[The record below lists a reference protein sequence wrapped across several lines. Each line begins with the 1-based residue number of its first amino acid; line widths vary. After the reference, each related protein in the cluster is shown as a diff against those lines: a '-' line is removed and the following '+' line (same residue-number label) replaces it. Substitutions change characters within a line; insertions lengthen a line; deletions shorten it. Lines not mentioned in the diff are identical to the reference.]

1 MDCDAPCRDIALGT
15 ITPCVIRWRGQRC
28 ALLSET
34 DVIFGLSWSSNTK
47 HSYLNTWDLQA
58 RGTAA
63 LLSIPQHQRIKG
75 GHVVSASSKPSQQL
89 VTALWPECSGAST
102 PRQCGFS
109 PHSGDN
115 GLSRAAWLAV
125 HRVIC
130 RMSASAESRP
140 VLAGWR
146 GRGVSFR

>member
-1 MDCDAPCRDIALGT
+1 MLCYLRLMLFLAFPGALTQNILILIPGIFRQEAP
-15 ITPCVIRWRGQRC
+15 
-28 ALLSET
+28 
-34 DVIFGLSWSSNTK
+34 
-47 HSYLNTWDLQA
+47 
-58 RGTAA
+58 AA